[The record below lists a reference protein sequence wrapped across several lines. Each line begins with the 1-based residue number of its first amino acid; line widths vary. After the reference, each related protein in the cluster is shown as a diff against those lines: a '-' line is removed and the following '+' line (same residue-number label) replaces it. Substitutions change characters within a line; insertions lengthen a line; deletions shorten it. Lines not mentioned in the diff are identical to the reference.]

1 VFFWDLLA
9 PANKIGY
16 VQGLNNAAMNF
27 GMALAPWLCGVLA
40 DNTTT
45 DTAIWTGVII
55 SVVAALTNTPLMFHK
70 GFGPAEKKPPPSK
83 RPLPGEDLDLVE
95 KALAGEFVSPD
106 ELWLINRA
114 RMKNHQPAIV
124 ARVQPYEDK
133 KDDLGALLSHADE
146 AFQARANLQ
155 NRILAEIANPAREM
169 ELQELCDMVNDT
181 KKRDP
186 EMINETNSDLGQW
199 VADYLADNG
208 YNPHL
213 NSVVMKQMVL
223 SAFPSI
229 PREKEYTPDNIKD
242 ALLLSNQVMHE
253 YLAHQK
259 KKKYSWSKMLDN
271 GGVQGRFY
279 S

>member
-1 VFFWDLLA
+1 VA

-27 GMALAPWLCGVLA
+27 GMAVAPWLFGVLA
-40 DNTTT
+40 DGTST

-55 SVVAALTNTPLMFHK
+55 SVVAALINTPLMFHK
-70 GFGPAEKKPPPSK
+70 GFGPAEKKLPVSK
-83 RPLPGEDLDLVE
+83 RPLPEEDPDLVE
-95 KALAGEFVSPD
+95 KALAGEFVHPD
-106 ELWLINRA
+106 GLWLINHA

-124 ARVQPYEDK
+124 ARVKPYEDEK
-133 KDDLGALLSHADE
+133 EDMAALLSHAE
-146 AFQARANLQ
+146 ETFRFRANLQ
-155 NRILAEIANPAREM
+155 NRILAEIANPDREM
-169 ELQELCDMVNDT
+169 ELQELCDMVNDA
-181 KKRDP
+181 KKGDP
-186 EMINETNSDLGQW
+186 EMIKETNSDLGQW

-208 YNPHL
+208 YSPHL

-229 PREKEYTPDNIKD
+229 TREKEYTPDNITP

-253 YLAHQK
+253 YLAHQE
-259 KKKYSWSKMLDN
+259 KKKYTWSKMLDN

>member
-1 VFFWDLLA
+1 V

-27 GMALAPWLCGVLA
+27 GMALAPWLFGVLA
-40 DNTTT
+40 DTTTT
-45 DTAIWTGVII
+45 DTAIWTGVAI
-55 SVVAALTNTPLMFHK
+55 SVGAALINTPLMFHK

-83 RPLPGEDLDLVE
+83 RPLPGEDLDLVK

-106 ELWLINRA
+106 ELWLINLA
-114 RMKNHQPAIV
+114 RMKKHQPAIV
-124 ARVQPYEDK
+124 ARVKPYENDK
-133 KDDLGALLSHADE
+133 EDMGTLLSHAEE
-146 AFQARANLQ
+146 AFRARANLQ
-155 NRILAEIANPAREM
+155 NRILAEIANPDREM
-169 ELQELCDMVNDT
+169 ELQELCDMVNGANNG
-181 KKRDP
+181 DP
-186 EMINETNSDLGQW
+186 EVINETNSDLGQW

-208 YNPHL
+208 YHPHL
-213 NSVVMKQMVL
+213 NSLVIKQMVL

-229 PREKEYTPDNIKD
+229 TREKEYTPDNIKD

-253 YLAHQK
+253 YLAHQE
-259 KKKYSWSKMLDN
+259 KKKYTWSKMLNN